1 MDRTAD
7 LDAALSFVIRRVEEQ
22 AKQSGEPLTKEQRL
36 LLNTLPSAMPVSPDW
51 ASEFGPAA
59 LVPRNIDYERLC
71 ALGKAARLND
81 LLVSPASLDWDFAFA
96 VFQFNNHPMWGLLLS
111 AGMKY
116 RKPLWDQLLLI
127 VAALLF
133 VVAMLALTLL
143 AGDQPLTLFQW
154 IKIFSGSGLV
164 LLVAYLASRRVEKL
178 RLEKNIE
185 RCKLASRFA
194 NPMAG

>member
-1 MDRTAD
+1 MDQTAD
-7 LDAALSFVIRRVEEQ
+7 LDAALNFVIRRVEEQ

-81 LLVSPASLDWDFAFA
+81 LLLNPSALDWDFAFV
-96 VFQFNNHPMWGLLLS
+96 VFQLNNHPMWGLLLN
-111 AGMKY
+111 AGMKH

-127 VAALLF
+127 IAALLF
-133 VVAMLALTLL
+133 VVAAIALAIL
-143 AGDQPLTLFQW
+143 AGDQPWTLFQW
-154 IKIFSGSGLV
+154 IKIGSGSGLI
-164 LLVAYLASRRVEKL
+164 LLLAYLASRRMEKWQL
-178 RLEKNIE
+178 QKNIE
-185 RCKLASRFA
+185 RCRLASRFA

>member
-1 MDRTAD
+1 MDRTTD
-7 LDAALSFVIRRVEEQ
+7 LNTALSFVIRRVEEQ

-36 LLNTLPSAMPVSPDW
+36 LLNTLPSAMPAAPDW

-59 LVPRNIDYERLC
+59 LIPRNVDYERLC

-81 LLVSPASLDWDFAFA
+81 FLLAPSALDWDFAFV
-96 VFQFNNHPMWGLLLS
+96 VFQLNNHPMWGLLLN

-116 RKPLWDQLLLI
+116 RKPLWDRLLLI

-185 RCKLASRFA
+185 RCRLASRFA
-194 NPMAG
+194 NITAR